1 MKLDINKKFTLT
13 NKVEQEHIDFYNH
26 FGFIHYK
33 NFITAE
39 HVAKIWQSIEA
50 AHDKLI
56 ADKTELING
65 IPIKFGYDENGKE
78 IIHRLPF
85 SNIVANEVQKLYED
99 ARFEMLKKFIPNHE
113 SRFGFKE
120 KDGVVTNYY
129 INTPKS
135 NFKQMGWHT
144 DVTRDVAMGKK
155 VLPMINVGIYLDAST
170 DENGG
175 LRILPCSQHQ
185 NLISMLFKKV
195 QFVNTNQDPNEIL
208 LQASAGDLALH
219 DGRMWH
225 RVGKSEHMGAKSR
238 RRVMYIPLICGD
250 VEERNHNSKTPFY
263 HKLKIFAKHK

>member
-13 NKVEQEHIDFYNH
+13 HKVEQEHIDFYNH

-33 NFITAE
+33 NFITKEQVGA
-39 HVAKIWQSIEA
+39 IWKSIET

-56 ADKTELING
+56 AEGKETING
-65 IPIKFGYDENGKE
+65 IPIKFGYDEHGKK
-78 IIHRLPF
+78 IVHRLPF
-85 SNIVANEVQKLYED
+85 SNVVAEEVQKLYND
-99 ARFEMLKKFIPNHE
+99 PRFELLKKFIPDFE

-129 INTPKS
+129 INTPNS

-155 VLPMINVGIYLDAST
+155 VLPMINVGIYLDDST

-175 LRILPCSQHQ
+175 LRIIPCSQNQ
-185 NLISMLFKKV
+185 SMMSMLFKKV
-195 QFVNTNQDPNEIL
+195 QFVNTKEDPKEIL
-208 LQASAGDLALH
+208 LKASAGDLALH
-219 DGRMWH
+219 DGRLWH
-225 RVGKSEHMGAKSR
+225 RVGKSNHMGAKSR
-238 RRVMYIPLICGD
+238 RRVMYIPLICGE
-250 VEERNHNSKTPFY
+250 VEERNHDSKTPLY